1 MRRFGFH
8 HFGRGR
14 ALGLVALIGSV
25 VSLAVLGALPV
36 EAGTAS
42 TAPKPEAPGTGAPLL
57 LAADVGSSITPP
69 AGLYPAKPPA
79 PDERVPLH
87 VPTGVGSGNI
97 AASAQDLDCYP
108 EGGFKSEA
116 NGRYVVAQLDYGVAY
131 PRHNLY
137 AMLRANATHVGA
149 WEKFQF
155 CYDKST
161 NFWSIRSN
169 ANNRWV
175 VTQLDY
181 PFRDQYML
189 RAANATGIGLWEQY
203 RILCIS
209 GGNGAFAI
217 QSAANERY
225 VTAALDRTG
234 KDYGML
240 RARSDGVEAWEKF
253 FSFPACL

>member
-8 HFGRGR
+8 HFGCGR

-25 VSLAVLGALPV
+25 VSLAVLGVLPV

-42 TAPKPEAPGTGAPLL
+42 TTPKPEAPLL

-79 PDERVPLH
+79 PGEGAPLH

-108 EGGFKSEA
+108 EEGFESQA
-116 NGRYVVAQLDYGVAY
+116 NARYVVAQLDYSVAY
-131 PRHNLY
+131 PRHNKY
-137 AMLRANATHVGA
+137 AMLRANATRVGP

-161 NFWSIRSN
+161 NYWSILSN
-169 ANNRWV
+169 ANGRWA

-181 PFRDQYML
+181 PFDDQYML
-189 RAANATGIGLWEQY
+189 RANATGIGPWEQY
-203 RILCIS
+203 RIFCIS
-209 GGNGAFAI
+209 EGNGAFAI
-217 QSAANERY
+217 KSAASDRY
-225 VTAALDRTG
+225 VTAALDRKG

-240 RARSDGVEAWEKF
+240 RARSDGVGAWEKF
-253 FSFPACL
+253 FPFPACL

>member
-87 VPTGVGSGNI
+87 VPTGVGSGNTV
-97 AASAQDLDCYP
+97 ASAQGLDCYP
-108 EGGFKSEA
+108 VQGFKSEA
-116 NGRYVVAQLDYGVAY
+116 NDRYVVAQLDYGIAY

-137 AMLRANATHVGA
+137 AMLRAHATGVGP

-155 CYDKST
+155 CYDKRT
-161 NFWSIRSN
+161 NFWSILSD
-169 ANNRWV
+169 ANGRWA

-181 PFRDQYML
+181 PGLVDKYML
-189 RAANATGIGLWEQY
+189 RANATGIGLWEQY
-203 RILCIS
+203 RIFRIT
-209 GGNGAFAI
+209 GGNGAFEI
-217 QSAANERY
+217 KSAASDRY
-225 VTAALDRTG
+225 GAAELGFKG

-240 RARSDGVEAWEKF
+240 RARSDKVGAWEKF
-253 FSFPACL
+253 VPFPACL

>member
-57 LAADVGSSITPP
+57 LATDVGSSITPP

-79 PDERVPLH
+79 PGEGVPLH

-97 AASAQDLDCYP
+97 AASAQDLDCYK
-108 EGGFKSEA
+108 EEGFKSQA
-116 NGRYVVAQLDYGVAY
+116 NDRYVVAQLDYGVAY

-161 NFWSIRSN
+161 NFWSILSN

-203 RILCIS
+203 HILCIS

-240 RARSDGVEAWEKF
+240 RARSERVEAWEKF

>member
-79 PDERVPLH
+79 PDEGVPLH
-87 VPTGVGSGNI
+87 VPTGVGSGNT
-97 AASAQDLDCYP
+97 AASAQGLDCYP
-108 EGGFKSEA
+108 VQGFKSEA
-116 NGRYVVAQLDYGVAY
+116 NDRYVVAQLDYGIAY

-137 AMLRANATHVGA
+137 GMLRAHATGVGP
-149 WEKFQF
+149 WERFQF
-155 CYDKST
+155 CYDKRTTFGRSSRTPTAGGPSPSWTIRLVTNTCFAPTPQGSGYGSST
-161 NFWSIRSN
+161 ASSASLEAMGRS
-169 ANNRWV
+169 RS
-175 VTQLDY
+175 TQ
-181 PFRDQYML
+181 PQ
-189 RAANATGIGLWEQY
+189 ATGTWQPNL
-203 RILCIS
+203 
-209 GGNGAFAI
+209 
-217 QSAANERY
+217 
-225 VTAALDRTG
+225 V
-234 KDYGML
+234 
-240 RARSDGVEAWEKF
+240 
-253 FSFPACL
+253 